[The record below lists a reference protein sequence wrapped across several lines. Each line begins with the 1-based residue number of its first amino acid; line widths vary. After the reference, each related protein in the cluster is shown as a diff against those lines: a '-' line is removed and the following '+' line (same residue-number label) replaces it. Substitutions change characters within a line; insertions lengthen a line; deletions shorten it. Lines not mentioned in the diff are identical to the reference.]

1 MIKTRKLMSAALAGI
16 MLLSASSCSLLE
28 QGKKD
33 KEADPDDIIEIAED
47 FAKSVTTADAD
58 KILKNFDDISD
69 SKADKFREDIS
80 LEDQDEDNVYLKEY
94 IASTMEYEVDEDSVD
109 IDDDTATCDIYITMV
124 NYWDATGELAGTVDD
139 FYLTLAIS
147 ESTIK
152 YTVALSFVCEDGEW
166 HLADDCFDDLD
177 KVFSYVDYE
186 FDIADL
192 TDKPS
197 VSDVCWYNSNGGYVN
212 TSYIELD
219 VYFAEDI
226 YANIYYVVSKDGE
239 EIFTSD
245 MYLVEGTI
253 FMAWYAEYLVT
264 DDYGDYIE
272 PGEYTFQV
280 YTEDGQWLA
289 EATASVSVSSFDYGD
304 GLLEGVDI
312 GEEYT
317 IYDDSLADIDA
328 MLWTDMSGGEKLT
341 GDNTYYADAQ
351 DLCFWLYL
359 NDYDETLYYAV
370 YYLGMTTSDTV
381 DINVYNALE
390 SGSIDPYTCP
400 DMSKCY
406 EFNYSSVITPG
417 TYVLVIAEDADS
429 LTDPYIVAN
438 CSVCEDTS
446 E

>member
-1 MIKTRKLMSAALAGI
+1 MVNTRKLMSAALAAA
-16 MLLSASSCSLLE
+16 MLLSASSCSLIG
-28 QGKKD
+28 QDNKK
-33 KEADPDDIIEIAED
+33 EEDPDDIIDLAED
-47 FAKSVTTADAD
+47 FAKSVLTADAD
-58 KILKNFDDISD
+58 KILKNFEDVDDD
-69 SKADKFREDIS
+69 DAEKFKEDLS
-80 LEDQDEDNVYLKEY
+80 LDDQDNNNVYLKEY
-94 IASTMEYEVDEDSVD
+94 IASTMEYEVDEDSVEIKND
-109 IDDDTATCDIYITMV
+109 KASCDVYFTIVDYM
-124 NYWDATGELAGTVDD
+124 DSTGDLAGEVNE
-139 FYLTLAIS
+139 FYDVLLACG
-147 ESTIK
+147 STIK
-152 YTVALSFVCEDGEW
+152 YTVALDFVYEDGEW
-166 HLADDCFDDLD
+166 KLLPECFDDLD
-177 KVFSYVDYE
+177 KLFTYVDYE
-186 FDIADL
+186 FDLVYFVPPMAMDL
-192 TDKPS
+192 
-197 VSDVCWYNSNGGYVN
+197 CWYNSDGDYVN

-219 VYFAEDI
+219 VYFEDI
-226 YANIYYVVSKDGE
+226 ADCDMYYNVSKDGE
-239 EIFTSD
+239 LIYISEMSYVGND
-245 MYLVEGTI
+245 YY
-253 FMAWYAEYLVT
+253 YAGYADYMKT
-264 DDYGDYIE
+264 DDYGDYLE
-272 PGEYTFQV
+272 PGEYTIQV
-280 YTEDGQWLA
+280 YTAGDQWVA

-312 GEEYT
+312 GEAYT
-317 IYDDSLADIDA
+317 VYDDSLADIDA

-438 CSVCEDTS
+438 CSVSEDTS

>member
-1 MIKTRKLMSAALAGI
+1 MVKMRKLACAVLAGA
-16 MLLSASSCSLLE
+16 MALSATACSLTDSL
-28 QGKKD
+28 KKTE
-33 KEADPDDIIEIAED
+33 EADPDDIIELAED
-47 FAKSVTTADAD
+47 FGKSVVTADAD
-58 KILKNFDDISD
+58 KILKNF
-69 SKADKFREDIS
+69 EDIDDDDAEKFKEDLS
-80 LEDQDEDNVYLKEY
+80 LDDQDEDNVYLKEY
-94 IASTMEYEVDEDSVD
+94 IASTMEYEVDEDSVEIKND
-109 IDDDTATCDIYITMV
+109 KASCDVYFTIVDYM
-124 NYWDATGELAGTVDD
+124 DSTGDLAGEVNE
-139 FYLTLAIS
+139 FYDVLLACG
-147 ESTIK
+147 STIK
-152 YTVALSFVCEDGEW
+152 YTIALDFVYEDGEW
-166 HLADDCFDDLD
+166 ILLPECFDDLD
-177 KVFSYVDYE
+177 KLFTYVNYE
-186 FDIADL
+186 FDFVYFVPPQAIDA
-192 TDKPS
+192 
-197 VSDVCWYNSNGGYVN
+197 CWYNSDGDYVN

-219 VYFAEDI
+219 VYFADI
-226 YANIYYVVSKDGE
+226 ADCDMYYNVSKDGE
-239 EIFTSD
+239 LIYISEMSYVGND
-245 MYLVEGTI
+245 YY
-253 FMAWYAEYLVT
+253 YAGYADYMRT
-264 DDYGDYIE
+264 DDYGDYLE
-272 PGEYTFQV
+272 PGEYTIQV
-280 YTEDGQWLA
+280 YTAGDQWVA
-289 EATASVSVSSFDYGD
+289 EATASVSVSSFDYSD

-328 MLWTDMSGGEKLT
+328 ILWTDMSGGEKLT

-438 CSVCEDTS
+438 CSVVEDTS

>member
-1 MIKTRKLMSAALAGI
+1 M
-16 MLLSASSCSLLE
+16 
-28 QGKKD
+28 
-33 KEADPDDIIEIAED
+33 
-47 FAKSVTTADAD
+47 
-58 KILKNFDDISD
+58 
-69 SKADKFREDIS
+69 
-80 LEDQDEDNVYLKEY
+80 
-94 IASTMEYEVDEDSVD
+94 
-109 IDDDTATCDIYITMV
+109 
-124 NYWDATGELAGTVDD
+124 
-139 FYLTLAIS
+139 
-147 ESTIK
+147 
-152 YTVALSFVCEDGEW
+152 
-166 HLADDCFDDLD
+166 
-177 KVFSYVDYE
+177 
-186 FDIADL
+186 
-192 TDKPS
+192 
-197 VSDVCWYNSNGGYVN
+197 
-212 TSYIELD
+212 
-219 VYFAEDI
+219 
-226 YANIYYVVSKDGE
+226 
-239 EIFTSD
+239 
-245 MYLVEGTI
+245 
-253 FMAWYAEYLVT
+253 
-264 DDYGDYIE
+264 
-272 PGEYTFQV
+272 
-280 YTEDGQWLA
+280 A
-289 EATASVSVSSFDYGD
+289 EATASVSVSSFDYSD

-328 MLWTDMSGGEKLT
+328 ILWTDMSGGEKLT

-438 CSVCEDTS
+438 CSVVDDTS

>member
-1 MIKTRKLMSAALAGI
+1 MIDMRKLMSAAMTGI
-16 MLLSASSCSLLE
+16 MLVSASSCSLINTE
-28 QGKKD
+28 KK
-33 KEADPDDIIEIAED
+33 KEADPDDIVEIAED
-47 FAKSVTTADAD
+47 FAKSVVTADAD
-58 KILKNFDDISD
+58 KMLKNFDDISD

-124 NYWDATGELAGTVDD
+124 NYWDATGELAGSV
-139 FYLTLAIS
+139 S
-147 ESTIK
+147 ELYDVLSSYDGTIK

-186 FDIADL
+186 FFIADL

-226 YANIYYVVSKDGE
+226 YANIYYVVSKDGV

-253 FMAWYAEYLVT
+253 FMAWYADYLVT

-438 CSVCEDTS
+438 CSVSEDTS